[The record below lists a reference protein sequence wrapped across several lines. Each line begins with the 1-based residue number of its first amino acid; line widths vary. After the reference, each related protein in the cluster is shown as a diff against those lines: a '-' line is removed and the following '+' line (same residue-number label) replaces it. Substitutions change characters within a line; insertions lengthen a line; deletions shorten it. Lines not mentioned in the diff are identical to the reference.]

1 MKILKILSF
10 SLLGV
15 ISLYAISNLFFSDTF
30 EVEKSIEI
38 NTSPTLVFEQI
49 NNFKNWE
56 KWDPWLQEDS
66 TMKLEYNAII
76 SGVGATKKWT
86 SENSS
91 SGEMKITESSYI
103 DFIKFEISIENW
115 NSFKGIISLKASENG
130 VIVSWKDS
138 GDLDFLMRVMG
149 PLLNKMIGKDLDKGL
164 KNLKQVCESV
174 PSISS
179 EVFISDPITSYEL
192 SIIDSCKISD
202 IQAKLSDMYQEVF
215 TQLAINGVSPSSA
228 PFTQYLSFPKQAG
241 EKDFVVLKAGVFSDI
256 DMEIDPNSRIKSMEV
271 VLEQTIECIH
281 NGAYSTLNKTHQKIE
296 EYCKENDLE
305 LKYPGY
311 EFFETDP
318 SLEPDVLKR
327 ETRVVYSLR

>member
-15 ISLYAISNLFFSDTF
+15 ISLYITSNLFFSDKF

-56 KWDPWLQEDS
+56 KWDPWLQEES
-66 TMKLEYNAII
+66 SMELEYNEIV
-76 SGVGATKKWT
+76 SGVGAIKKWK
-86 SENSS
+86 SDNFSN
-91 SGEMKITESSYI
+91 GEMQITESSYI
-103 DFIKFEISIENW
+103 DFVKFNITIEGW
-115 NSFKGIISLKASENG
+115 NSFEGIISLKASENG

-149 PLLNKMIGKDLDKGL
+149 PLLNKMIGKDLEKGL

-174 PSISS
+174 PAISS
-179 EVFISDPITSYEL
+179 EVFISDPISSYEL
-192 SIIDSCKISD
+192 AIIDSCKIDDIQLTLSD
-202 IQAKLSDMYQEVF
+202 IFQEVF

-228 PFTQYLSFPKQAG
+228 PFAQYLSLPKQAG
-241 EKDFVVLKAGVFSDI
+241 ENDFVVIKAGVFSDI
-256 DMEIDPNSRIKSMEV
+256 SLEIDPNSRIKSSEV
-271 VLEQTIECIH
+271 ILEQTIECIH
-281 NGAYSTLNKTHQKIE
+281 IGAYSTLNKTHQKIE
-296 EYCKENDLE
+296 AYCQKNDLVIE
-305 LKYPGY
+305 YPGY

-318 SLEPDVLKR
+318 SLEPDILKR
-327 ETRVVYSLR
+327 ETRVVYSFR